1 MVHEVRFFEIDRMQ
15 KKSLTRQI
23 CDGYRSAIFDG
34 RLKAGDRFP
43 TCREIC
49 DEFAVSMIVA
59 SAVVKQLGRECLIC
73 SRPHIGSFVVP
84 QGASAWRD
92 TVLFINA
99 GGSYSAYAGALSC
112 ALREKIVQSGFLFS
126 SVDMPSRFISESDIA
141 RLSASLAGRPRLA
154 VMLHAR
160 AESVAAVEKAGVE
173 YVIVNDG
180 TLSFDVRKSGLCRGV
195 VSVDYSATVAEFA
208 AHCSSAGVRSV
219 LEIGFE
225 RGYASAVTAL
235 KRAGIGVSTLKVKET
250 PDFWHCGYVQRAG
263 MSVAD
268 KLLSKGKE
276 RLPDLVYFTDDYLA
290 AGALVSFARHG
301 IRFPRDVRFVSLA
314 TKDFEPVWWQEVTRM
329 EWDWTL
335 QGEGIADGVVCLL
348 EDRADRLECLI
359 SPRYITGETF
369 LEAKA

>member
-1 MVHEVRFFEIDRMQ
+1 MMKLFEIDRLMA
-15 KKSLTRQI
+15 KSLTKQI
-23 CDGYRSAIFDG
+23 CDGFRAAIADG
-34 RLKAGDRFP
+34 RLAGGDRFP

-49 DEFAVSMIVA
+49 GEFGVSMIVS
-59 SAVVKQLGRECLIC
+59 SAVVRQLGREGLIC
-73 SRPHIGSFVVP
+73 SRPHLGSFVVP
-84 QGASAWRD
+84 QGAAVWRD

-99 GGSYSAYAGALSC
+99 GGSYSAYAGALSS
-112 ALREKIVQSGFLFS
+112 ALREKLVQSGFFFS
-126 SVDMPSRFISESDIA
+126 SIDMPSHFITESDIA
-141 RLSASLAGRPRLA
+141 RLSATLAGRPRLA

-180 TLSFDVRKSGLCRGV
+180 TISFDGRKSGLCRGV

-208 AHCSSAGVRSV
+208 AHCLSAGVRSV

-225 RGYASAVTAL
+225 CGYASAVTAL

-335 QGEGIADGVVCLL
+335 QGEGIADGVVSLL
-348 EDRADRLECLI
+348 EDRANRLECLI

-369 LEAKA
+369 PEAST